1 MSVSSERGAKLGKA
15 QGYESG
21 YWWGSITGA
30 LGAIISFGTTVV
42 VTEAATI
49 ITAPI
54 VVGAV
59 SVGGIGY
66 LLGGFYG
73 AKRGFNHCEQKGKE
87 LAVLNKTEVEIIDI
101 CKSDS
106 IIQGILGGAVAGL
119 AVGALPVIIA
129 HSLCSL
135 KEPSPIDVSGDVHH
149 NVSHDIFNVD

>member
-21 YWWGSITGA
+21 YWWGSITGTV
-30 LGAIISFGTTVV
+30 GAIISFATTVV

-49 ITAPI
+49 ITAPV

-59 SVGGIGY
+59 AVGGVGY

-73 AKRGFNHCEQKGKE
+73 AKRGSNHCEQKGE
-87 LAVLNKTEVEIIDI
+87 VLAMSNKTEEEIIDI

-106 IIQGILGGAVAGL
+106 TIQGILGGAVAGL
-119 AVGALPVIIA
+119 AVGVLPVIA

-135 KEPSPIDVSGDVHH
+135 REPSPIDVSGDVHH